1 MMKLCLGSLLVLLP
15 GASAA
20 AAATQNVRSPPMV
33 RRLSD
38 RAAENLPARPLA
50 IVPSLATI
58 KTFEDGRATQY
69 CMRRAAFATPRQL
82 AGRLPVRSWDSDC
95 APRAPCALAGM
106 ELLGLLPCAQRRG
119 RHGAFVHRYD
129 DTNQHPSL
137 RLLVR
142 ASAVAGSPVEAVLAD
157 LGACRHG
164 GCCCLRM
171 QRAT

>member
-119 RHGAFVHRYD
+119 RAGASCTVMMTQISTRVYD
-129 DTNQHPSL
+129 CSCAHPQWL
-137 RLLVR
+137 ARLLR
-142 ASAVAGSPVEAVLAD
+142 P
-157 LGACRHG
+157 CW
-164 GCCCLRM
+164 
-171 QRAT
+171 QT